1 MEGLRIPEILYTDNG
16 SEFTSRHLEQVSA
29 DLKVRLV
36 FSTPGV
42 PRGRVE
48 RFFSSIDQMF
58 LCTLPGFKCSGG
70 KRRLTLAEFDVLF
83 RKFILETYN
92 ERPHG
97 ETGVAPVQ
105 RWETVDFC
113 LECPRRLNNSTSC
126 CSPYRRRGRFTQMEF
141 DFRGCVPLLANRA
154 SSSANRLS

>member
-16 SEFTSRHLEQVSA
+16 SDFTSRHLEQVSA

-42 PRGRVE
+42 PRGRGRVE
-48 RFFSSIDQMF
+48 RFFSSIDQML

-70 KRRLTLAEFDVLF
+70 KRRLALAEFDVLF

-105 RWETVDFC
+105 R
-113 LECPRRLNNSTSC
+113 R
-126 CSPYRRRGRFTQMEF
+126 
-141 DFRGCVPLLANRA
+141 
-154 SSSANRLS
+154 